1 MALVPWGT
9 KTGTAALYRVVPV
22 PSEPGHCFL
31 VNGITVNKFPHTFE
45 SVIVRGAFSPILPSF
60 EESRI
65 WRRRRA
71 SDHSR
76 SLLLLSSV

>member
-1 MALVPWGT
+1 M
-9 KTGTAALYRVVPV
+9 YRVVPV
-22 PSEPGHCFL
+22 PSEPGHGFL

-45 SVIVRGAFSPILPSF
+45 SGPDRDAFSPILPSF

-65 WRRRRA
+65 RRRRCA

-76 SLLLLSSV
+76 SLVLLSSV

>member
-1 MALVPWGT
+1 M
-9 KTGTAALYRVVPV
+9 YRVVPV
-22 PSEPGHCFL
+22 PSEPGHGFL

-45 SVIVRGAFSPILPSF
+45 SVAIPGAFSPILPSF

-65 WRRRRA
+65 WRRRCA

-76 SLLLLSSV
+76 SLFPLSSV